1 VTLIVALLGAVIVLA
16 VIGIAVWRRKPR
28 RPVRVPGADWT
39 DAAGR
44 EFAGLNESARCD
56 LIFAVAALE
65 DERSRELL
73 EQALDD
79 PSEPVALAAA
89 HALVSHGHRANVER
103 YLAANPGTRA
113 TNLAGMLALLGA
125 QS

>member
-1 VTLIVALLGAVIVLA
+1 MAPQAAPTGPRS
-16 VIGIAVWRRKPR
+16 RRGLDR
-28 RPVRVPGADWT
+28 CG
-39 DAAGR
+39 GH
-44 EFAGLNESARCD
+44 EFAGLNASARCD

-89 HALVSHGHRANVER
+89 HALVSHGHRAHVDR
-103 YLAANPGTRA
+103 YLAANPGARA
-113 TNLAGMLALLGA
+113 TNLAGMLALLGP
-125 QS
+125 QT